1 MCGILLQCHGSS
13 KVETDV
19 FQEFYEANIARGDYM
34 SYLTTSEELTKMIP
48 YVVDRGPNYAS
59 LKTSKADNITWF
71 TSVLS
76 LREPFT
82 KQCIE
87 VADRFILQYNGEIY
101 NSSIPHNDTQ
111 YIAEMLLAA
120 KNVPNVIKALSG
132 EFAYTIYDK
141 LTGEV
146 FFGRDPIGRR
156 SLSFQLNTD
165 KAKICI
171 SSISGKI
178 EGFQDCEAGV
188 IYIFQTSTGELKS
201 SMRINRKP
209 LVVSRE
215 IDHNLSRIVEQSNML
230 YEHISAAVRKRV
242 MTIHPMHTENRPI
255 SILFSGGL
263 DCSVL
268 ASLICQQILDL
279 GNNTVLELLNVGFE
293 NPRTGLGPSQVP
305 DRILGQRS
313 ATKLRDLHPKV
324 QIIFVEVDV
333 PYSEYLKQKAYIMNT
348 IYPKQTEM
356 DLSIAAAFYFASRG
370 DGFVNKPSGTRI
382 PYQRK
387 GIVLFSGLGAD
398 ELYGGYHKFSKR
410 TPEELAPE
418 LEVQINNIYDRNLN
432 RDDKIISSN
441 GVEVRYPFLDDQV
454 VAFSTQLPINY
465 KVNKIILR
473 KVASQN
479 LKLSGISEEPKRA
492 IQFGAKSAKMTKN
505 GNKQGTDLVIA

>member
-1 MCGILLQCHGSS
+1 MCGILLHCHGCS
-13 KVETDV
+13 KIEKDI
-19 FQEFYEANIARGDYM
+19 FQEIHEANIARGDYM
-34 SYLTTSEELTKMIP
+34 SYLTPPEELSNLIP
-48 YVVDRGPNYAS
+48 YIVDRGPNYAS
-59 LKTSKADNITWF
+59 LKTSKDDNMTWF

-87 VADRFILQYNGEIY
+87 VEDRFVLQYNGEIY
-101 NSSIPHNDTQ
+101 NSSISHNDTQ
-111 YIAEMLLAA
+111 YIAEMLLNA
-120 KNVPNVIKALSG
+120 KDIPSVIRTLSG

-156 SLSFQLNTD
+156 SLSFKLDTGD
-165 KAKICI
+165 SKICI
-171 SSISGKI
+171 SSVSGKI
-178 EGFQDCEAGV
+178 EGFQDCQAGV
-188 IYIFQTSTGELKS
+188 IYVFQKNTGELKS
-201 SMRINRKP
+201 NLRINSERFA
-209 LVVSRE
+209 VSNKV
-215 IDHNLSRIVEQSNML
+215 DHDLSQIVEQSCKL

-242 MTIHPMHTENRPI
+242 TTIHPMHTENRPI

-263 DCSVL
+263 DCSVIT
-268 ASLICQQILDL
+268 SLICQQILDL
-279 GNNTVLELLNVGFE
+279 GGNIVLELLNVGFE
-293 NPRTGLGPSQVP
+293 NPRTGLSPSQVP

-313 ATKLRDLHPKV
+313 ASILRALYPQV
-324 QIIFVEVDV
+324 QIMFVEVDV
-333 PYSEYLKQKAYIMNT
+333 PYSEFLKYKAHIMNM

-370 DGFVNKPSGTRI
+370 EGFVNEPSGTRI
-382 PYQRK
+382 SYKRK
-387 GIVLFSGLGAD
+387 GLVLFSGLGAD

-410 TPEELAPE
+410 ANEELVPE

-432 RDDKIISSN
+432 RDDKVISSN
-441 GVEVRYPFLDDQV
+441 GVEIRYPFLDDQV

-465 KVNKIILR
+465 KVNKMILR

-479 LKLSGISEEPKRA
+479 LNLSSISEEPKRA

-505 GNKQGTDLVIA
+505 GNKQGTDLVVA